1 MFLSKIRQLSV
12 REHNKDPR
20 LNTVSAIAITSE
32 TKFVVRKNIDA
43 VSYTFHLSAD
53 EKDKGYEGECSYF
66 MWKQRFPV
74 KQENKVERRM
84 EVEELVITLAFPFE
98 ERVHKGMSSPGIYA
112 YLPTEMVTNFPFII
126 QADFLLASSRETT
139 LLDNKWN
146 QGIID
151 CISSAFINAFVS
163 LIKNFENAPISSL
176 APMFKFIPIDS
187 SSYQQ
192 LNVVKESIKSKLL
205 EENILPIDF
214 FNKASGRKYSSKLIN
229 IFI

>member
-1 MFLSKIRQLSV
+1 MKQQLSNVRPEVLLFLSKIRRLSV

-20 LNTVSAIAITSE
+20 LNTVSAIAIMSE
-32 TKFVVRKNIDA
+32 TEFVVRKNIDA
-43 VSYTFHLSAD
+43 VSYTLHLSAD
-53 EKDKGYEGECSYF
+53 ERDKGYKGECSYF
-66 MWKQRFPV
+66 MWKQKFPV

-84 EVEELVITLAFPFE
+84 EVEELVITLAFPLK
-98 ERVHKGMSSPGIYA
+98 ERLHRGMSSPGIYA

-126 QADFLLASSRETT
+126 QADFLLASSRETI

-151 CISSAFINAFVS
+151 CIPSAFINAFVS
-163 LIKNFENAPISSL
+163 LIKNSENALVSSL

-205 EENILPIDF
+205 EESILTSDF
-214 FNKASGRKYSSKLIN
+214 FNKAS
-229 IFI
+229 